1 MNYLKFTAIA
11 LFVASLFSCT
21 VAETETEN
29 VENKVTADALSDA
42 DSTASM
48 EPEMDIVE
56 KKNALQLR
64 AEIDDYRESIENTK
78 GELVKGTLDLTAA
91 RGDNSQGWEKM
102 DFYQSGDKVVRI
114 KTYPSA
120 EKGEKTE
127 EFYFLNDELV
137 FAMLENE
144 GNKKNSEEAEGSGVS
159 FYYQGGELIVNEDFD
174 MVEATEEDK
183 REMKQATKLQ
193 SEAKDYLQLVY
204 QSKD

>member
-137 FAMLENE
+137 FALLENE
-144 GNKKNSEEAEGSGVS
+144 GNKKNSVEAEGSGVS

-193 SEAKDYLQLVY
+193 SEAKEYLQLVY

>member
-144 GNKKNSEEAEGSGVS
+144 GNKKNSVEAEGSGVS

>member
-193 SEAKDYLQLVY
+193 SEAKEYLQLVY